1 MSFQCKNSQSTYS
14 RTRTEMKKTYKSY
27 FLYFL
32 ILVYISGSI
41 GFVINPSF
49 FSPFTPYTL
58 LLTCF
63 VFLIHSPLTNKKF
76 IFAFFSI
83 ACLGFI
89 IEVVGVK
96 TGIIF
101 GKYSYGDGLGYKF
114 LNVPLVISINWAML
128 ICAGIMVVSRIFAN
142 KITVLIVAALLV
154 TGIDVLIEQ
163 VAPKLDFWQFEGG
176 APALQNYLS
185 WIGVA
190 FITSYFFYPTIIK
203 GNRTVSLIILILQI
217 IFFTFLYIFI

>member
-1 MSFQCKNSQSTYS
+1 
-14 RTRTEMKKTYKSY
+14 MKKTYKSY

-41 GFVINPSF
+41 GFVLNPSF
-49 FSPFTPYTL
+49 FSPFTPFTL

-63 VFLIHSPLTNKKF
+63 VFLIHSPLADKKF

-83 ACLGFI
+83 AFLGFI

-96 TGIIF
+96 TGLIF
-101 GKYSYGDGLGYKF
+101 GKYSYGNGLGYKF

-128 ICAGIMVVSRIFAN
+128 IFAGIIVVSRFFAN
-142 KITVLIVAALLV
+142 KITVLLVAALLV
-154 TGIDVLIEQ
+154 TLIDLIIEQ

-176 APALQNYLS
+176 LPGLQNYLS

-190 FITSYFFYPTIIK
+190 FFTSYFFYPTIIK
-203 GNRTVSLIILILQI
+203 GNRTVSLVILILQI

>member
-1 MSFQCKNSQSTYS
+1 
-14 RTRTEMKKTYKSY
+14 MKETYKSY

-41 GFVINPSF
+41 GFVVNPSF

-63 VFLIHSPLTNKKF
+63 VFLIHSPLADKKF
-76 IFAFFSI
+76 IIAFFSI
-83 ACLGFI
+83 AFLGFI

-96 TGIIF
+96 TGLIF

-128 ICAGIMVVSRIFAN
+128 ICAGIKVVSRIFAN
-142 KITVLIVAALLV
+142 KITVLVVAAMLV
-154 TGIDVLIEQ
+154 TGIDLLIEQ

-176 APALQNYLS
+176 LPDLQNYLS
-185 WIGVA
+185 WIGVV
-190 FITSYFFYPTIIK
+190 FFTSYFFYPTIIK
-203 GNRTVSLIILILQI
+203 GNRLVSLIILILQI
-217 IFFTFLYIFI
+217 IFFTFLFIFI

>member
-1 MSFQCKNSQSTYS
+1 
-14 RTRTEMKKTYKSY
+14 MKKAYKSY

-41 GFVINPSF
+41 GFVVNPSF

-63 VFLIHSPLTNKKF
+63 VFLIHSPIADKKF

-83 ACLGFI
+83 ALLGFI

-96 TGIIF
+96 TGLIF
-101 GKYSYGDGLGYKF
+101 GKYSYGNGLGYKF

-128 ICAGIMVVSRIFAN
+128 ICAGIKVVSRIFTN
-142 KITVLIVAALLV
+142 KITVLAVAALLV
-154 TGIDVLIEQ
+154 TGIDLLIEQ

-176 APALQNYLS
+176 LPDLQNYLS

-190 FITSYFFYPTIIK
+190 FFTSYFFYPTIIK
-203 GNRTVSLIILILQI
+203 GNRTVSLIILILQV

>member
-1 MSFQCKNSQSTYS
+1 
-14 RTRTEMKKTYKSY
+14 MKKAYKSY

-32 ILVYISGSI
+32 ILVYISGSV
-41 GFVINPSF
+41 GFVVNPSF

-63 VFLIHSPLTNKKF
+63 VFLIHSPLADKKF
-76 IFAFFSI
+76 IVAFFSI
-83 ACLGFI
+83 AFLGFI

-96 TGIIF
+96 TGLIF
-101 GKYSYGDGLGYKF
+101 GKYSYGNGLGYKF

-128 ICAGIMVVSRIFAN
+128 ICAGIKVVSRIFKN
-142 KITVLIVAALLV
+142 KTTVLAVAALLV
-154 TGIDVLIEQ
+154 TGIDLLIEQ

-176 APALQNYLS
+176 LPDLQNYLS

-190 FITSYFFYPTIIK
+190 FFTSYFFYPTIIK
-203 GNRTVSLIILILQI
+203 GNRTVSLIILILQV